1 MVIGRVSPSGEAMA
15 MSVHSNLGEQQMTTS
30 IFSLDGDPAGEGA
43 LHASRTAQQAAWQRA
58 VDRLADRL
66 LKDMWPANA
75 SLDIGIWGPAMAQ
88 REAAGLMQDMLDR
101 GLIYLDIAPAQ
112 GERGRFRR
120 LLRNLLP
127 RLGGTGDGR
136 APEEHGDRRTRAA

>member
-1 MVIGRVSPSGEAMA
+1 
-15 MSVHSNLGEQQMTTS
+15 MSVRSDLGERQVTAGV
-30 IFSLDGDPAGEGA
+30 FSLDDDPAGERA

-66 LKDMWPANA
+66 LKDMWATNA

-112 GERGRFRR
+112 GERGGFRR
-120 LLRNLLP
+120 LLRSLLP
-127 RLGGTGDGR
+127 GRGGTGSGR